1 MEGWAVFH
9 LKVEACGSDAGDIAV
24 PIRSGWFTEWYE
36 WGKSGTDRCAR
47 AHIFLAKRGLKLVR
61 LS

>member
-1 MEGWAVFH
+1 MGHPLHWRS
-9 LKVEACGSDAGDIAV
+9 ACDVDDIGV

-36 WGKSGTDRCAR
+36 WGKSGTDVCAL